1 MRSAGENA
9 ESPFSRVRVFFAKR
23 GSMCFMGHLDLVRVI
38 PRMLRRAGLE
48 IGFTRGFN
56 PTPRMSFGP
65 ALPLGMAA
73 REEVVDLDVIL
84 PDSASDMTGG
94 WSDERRA
101 EVGRALTE
109 RLRGVA
115 PSGLRIVE
123 LRLLSP
129 DERKAGALVAGA
141 DYAVALDDD
150 AVARVRARID
160 AKLAAEQIVVTRA
173 VRPKKGRRRGPGGE
187 DILEIDIRPTIVD
200 AALDEA
206 NRLLR
211 LRLRLSS
218 DVVSAR
224 PREVVE
230 ALVGEAVPDV
240 QFCRERLLTRD
251 GDGYAPLR
259 GASA

>member
-1 MRSAGENA
+1 M
-9 ESPFSRVRVFFAKR
+9 
-23 GSMCFMGHLDLVRVI
+23 
-38 PRMLRRAGLE
+38 
-48 IGFTRGFN
+48 
-56 PTPRMSFGP
+56 
-65 ALPLGMAA
+65 
-73 REEVVDLDVIL
+73 
-84 PDSASDMTGG
+84 
-94 WSDERRA
+94 
-101 EVGRALTE
+101 
-109 RLRGVA
+109 
-115 PSGLRIVE
+115 
-123 LRLLSP
+123 
-129 DERKAGALVAGA
+129 
-141 DYAVALDDD
+141 
-150 AVARVRARID
+150 
-160 AKLAAEQIVVTRA
+160 AAEQIVVTRA